1 MSTQR
6 TLVNRRGWQL
16 RRNRGAALVLL
27 AVAVALLA
35 APVARADTVGITDW
49 KSDYIDTSKLYTFE
63 QCMKDMGELDAAYA
77 NARIESVGTSV
88 LGNPI
93 KALVLGN
100 PNAKRRILVQASM
113 HAREGITVPLVMRQA
128 ENMLQADAK
137 GATYRGLK
145 ISTMLQN
152 VEIWVVPVSNPDGLR
167 LVQGGINS
175 VPKAW
180 QSKVQKLNA
189 GSLDFTRWKAN
200 INGVDLNRNFP
211 GYWETD
217 PAYPKP
223 APFNF
228 AGTKPLTE
236 PESQALYNLT
246 MKEDFY
252 STTSYHAVGEIL
264 YWYSPKHGILNE
276 LNLKTAQQLSTLTGY
291 RVLSTASQQPN
302 GGFRDWFMYQFKR
315 QGYTIEVA
323 TGIAPVPT
331 SKFPSIWSKNKLV
344 MVHLAWLA
352 SPKSILSWF
361 Y

>member
-1 MSTQR
+1 MHSR
-6 TLVNRRGWQL
+6 LEEELFYPAVRE
-16 RRNRGAALVLL
+16 GAGAPPPVWPDAIPLIHFAHFVDASAASSDFAIGEPMPGPVWSGSRELKYAFRITGVRLEALDGSPFAPEPGKAFDSAWWWPGVRPEDAASPMLGATAIETRDL
-27 AVAVALLA
+27 ALL
-35 APVARADTVGITDW
+35 DW
-49 KSDYIDTSKLYTFE
+49 RPWT
-63 QCMKDMGELDAAYA
+63 
-77 NARIESVGTSV
+77 
-88 LGNPI
+88 
-93 KALVLGN
+93 
-100 PNAKRRILVQASM
+100 
-113 HAREGITVPLVMRQA
+113 
-128 ENMLQADAK
+128 
-137 GATYRGLK
+137 GL
-145 ISTMLQN
+145 L
-152 VEIWVVPVSNPDGLR
+152 
-167 LVQGGINS
+167 
-175 VPKAW
+175 
-180 QSKVQKLNA
+180 
-189 GSLDFTRWKAN
+189 
-200 INGVDLNRNFP
+200 
-211 GYWETD
+211 
-217 PAYPKP
+217 
-223 APFNF
+223 
-228 AGTKPLTE
+228 PLTE